1 MTIAQDKPPRE
12 SACVCVGVR
21 SNPNTDRKRHTVCA
35 CVAVCTSTTKGGKEK
50 WSSSLESEEKR
61 RFHTR
66 IGSWGVIQHVSH
78 RWWVPVATHHLWSM
92 LLARWDNPREGG
104 RGSRSGPHARSE
116 SSSLF
121 LFLRG
126 CFRSFVW
133 CHFSG
138 SRFSRWYYS
147 AAFASNGPGGKETGT
162 RIFGRGFSFSS
173 FRRMSSYVLIFALL
187 LRLKICVVDTFDHFS
202 ALARLWSFFFHGLS
216 RSVLFYARTN
226 IWNFPTTLFFS
237 SGSDFPTRSFDFWLI
252 VCLSWKKYGLTVSGA
267 GILNRSLY
275 GADLKPWRCQ
285 TGACRLFGDCI

>member
-1 MTIAQDKPPRE
+1 M
-12 SACVCVGVR
+12 
-21 SNPNTDRKRHTVCA
+21 
-35 CVAVCTSTTKGGKEK
+35 
-50 WSSSLESEEKR
+50 
-61 RFHTR
+61 
-66 IGSWGVIQHVSH
+66 SH

-138 SRFSRWYYS
+138 SRFSRWYNS

-202 ALARLWSFFFHGLS
+202 ALARLWSFFFTGYHDPYY
-216 RSVLFYARTN
+216 FTHAR
-226 IWNFPTTLFFS
+226 ISGIFLLRFFFLLRAAIS
-237 SGSDFPTRSFDFWLI
+237 QLAVSTSD
-252 VCLSWKKYGLTVSGA
+252 
-267 GILNRSLY
+267 
-275 GADLKPWRCQ
+275 
-285 TGACRLFGDCI
+285 